1 MAIKSSTD
9 VFNCW
14 LDAWQERFS
23 ENGRQIG
30 RKYSSGCMMYR
41 EQKAENTKK
50 KAQETHITC
59 VYVLCTYM
67 LHMYTHMCHVY
78 MLFYIT
84 CDRRPRREGI
94 GQEWYFLKMIKN
106 MDSRSLQVP
115 TTIKCSK
122 TAENKIKGKNCEN
135 S

>member
-9 VFNCW
+9 VFNCR

-50 KAQETHITC
+50 KGTRDTYNMC
-59 VYVLCTYM
+59 VRVMYIHVTYVHTYVSCVHVI
-67 LHMYTHMCHVY
+67 LHHM
-78 MLFYIT
+78 
-84 CDRRPRREGI
+84 
-94 GQEWYFLKMIKN
+94 W
-106 MDSRSLQVP
+106 
-115 TTIKCSK
+115 
-122 TAENKIKGKNCEN
+122 
-135 S
+135 